1 MRINENF
8 PARLRE
14 LVARSFNGRYTRLA
28 RKAGIPASSIKN
40 YLNGVNRPGFAQLVR
55 IIEYS
60 SVNPTWL
67 LTGEGP
73 MFEEQAVESNLEQQS
88 TNVAKGG
95 YLEAAKIIAAL
106 QERIEQLD
114 SELAKFR
121 IKRENPFG
129 SDQVL
134 AVWNDLPG
142 EKRQSVEWIILA
154 GGNRPIQEKK

>member
-1 MRINENF
+1 
-8 PARLRE
+8 
-14 LVARSFNGRYTRLA
+14 
-28 RKAGIPASSIKN
+28 
-40 YLNGVNRPGFAQLVR
+40 
-55 IIEYS
+55 
-60 SVNPTWL
+60 
-67 LTGEGP
+67 

-114 SELAKFR
+114 SELAKIR
-121 IKRENPFG
+121 VKRENPFG

-142 EKRQSVEWIILA
+142 EKRQSIERMILT
-154 GGNRPIQEKK
+154 GSNGPTQEKKK